1 VGLKQIIQNFSW
13 DTLMGL
19 PPSDFLAL
27 AIMAFVVLGL
37 SLGLLGAIVS
47 ILDR

>member
-19 PPSDFLAL
+19 PPTEFLAL
-27 AIMAFVVLGL
+27 MLTAMLAIILVVGALAVL
-37 SLGLLGAIVS
+37 STF
-47 ILDR
+47 LD

>member
-19 PPSDFLAL
+19 PPTEFLAL
-27 AIMAFVVLGL
+27 VLMAFFVLAL
-37 SLGLLGAIVS
+37 ALGLLAVFS
-47 ILDR
+47 TFLD